1 MELIV
6 YEWSFM
12 WTAVASGKTCSSV
25 SESLFALASVFCT
38 STDFVDI
45 LPFDDC
51 SLKGQKCHDTSK
63 SVSVKEPKPGRT
75 VVLLKILS

>member
-1 MELIV
+1 MNGRLCGQLLLLV
-6 YEWSFM
+6 KHVLLFLS
-12 WTAVASGKTCSSV
+12 
-25 SESLFALASVFCT
+25 SLFALASVFCT